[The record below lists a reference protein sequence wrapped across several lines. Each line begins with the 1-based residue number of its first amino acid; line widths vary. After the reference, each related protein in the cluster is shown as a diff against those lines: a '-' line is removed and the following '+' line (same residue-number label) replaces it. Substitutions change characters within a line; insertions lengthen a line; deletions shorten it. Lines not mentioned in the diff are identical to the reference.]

1 MQRKTV
7 KTLAV
12 ALVALVGLGALVVGV
27 LVRYVLPALGGFDR
41 RRFEAVVEEIRRRPL
56 RPGEEAALRLDPK
69 APGSVHL
76 VEAEEELVRGGG
88 AGRVWAARSKEGH
101 LKVVIETRDLG
112 HAGEY
117 GYAYSDAPLKLAPL
131 DANWSTV
138 DVPGRLN
145 IVGPDARIDEHW
157 WAVLYNLD

>member
-1 MQRKTV
+1 MKRKTV
-7 KTLAV
+7 KTLAI
-12 ALVALVGLGALVVGV
+12 ALAALVGIGALVVGA
-27 LVRYVLPALGGFDR
+27 LELFVLPALGGFDR
-41 RRFEAVVEEIRRRPL
+41 RRFEAVVDEVRRRPL
-56 RPGEEAALRLDPK
+56 RPGEEVALRLDPN
-69 APGSVHL
+69 APGPVHL

-88 AGRVWAARSKEGH
+88 AGRVWAARTKEGH

-117 GYAYSDAPLKLAPL
+117 GFAYSDVPLKLAPL
-131 DANWSTV
+131 DEHWSIV

-145 IVGPDARIDEHW
+145 IVAPDARIDDHW